1 MCAAGL
7 RIFQSRL
14 FCFPIA
20 VFQKK
25 LYNKYNSSPAQKR
38 AYGMLFTPFRLCIWR
53 TGSMSEKNF
62 ETGGTNHTE
71 QTSKLIYGNDPTA
84 ATAVLS
90 MAFVIVIYRIESI
103 SINSEKEEKI

>member
-1 MCAAGL
+1 M
-7 RIFQSRL
+7 
-14 FCFPIA
+14 
-20 VFQKK
+20 
-25 LYNKYNSSPAQKR
+25 QKR
-38 AYGMLFTPFRLCIWR
+38 EYGTR
-53 TGSMSEKNF
+53 SMSSGYAFGVPVRFPRKNF
-62 ETGGTNHTE
+62 ETAGTNHTE

>member
-1 MCAAGL
+1 MCIRDRNITVLLCRNAHTV
-7 RIFQSRL
+7 RVP
-14 FCFPIA
+14 C
-20 VFQKK
+20 V
-25 LYNKYNSSPAQKR
+25 PAMHL
-38 AYGMLFTPFRLCIWR
+38 AYRFDVR
-53 TGSMSEKNF
+53 KNF

>member
-1 MCAAGL
+1 MRYAFHA
-7 RIFQSRL
+7 
-14 FCFPIA
+14 
-20 VFQKK
+20 
-25 LYNKYNSSPAQKR
+25 
-38 AYGMLFTPFRLCIWR
+38 FRLCIWH

-84 ATAVLS
+84 AAAVLS

-103 SINSEKEEKI
+103 SINSEK

>member
-14 FCFPIA
+14 CCFPVA
-20 VFQKK
+20 SFRKK
-25 LYNKYNSSPAQKR
+25 LYNKYNSSPVQKR
-38 AYGMLFTPFRLCIWR
+38 AYGMRSSYAFGVPVRCPR
-53 TGSMSEKNF
+53 KNF